1 MVTAALCALWCLVSG
16 NPTNA
21 KAATT
26 KAAPAVVVERERGIV
41 MPVEVAEGA
50 SRYVGADER
59 LRLESDVTAIL
70 QRYQAINVLSS
81 RDVRQ
86 LADVDSKRQLSGCDS
101 SCASEIAAAMGARY
115 VFVPRVEVTGS
126 GMQLTVS
133 LVDADS
139 ARVIARGRAQGA
151 KFADL
156 QPQLPFA
163 VDDAAAS
170 LRLPG
175 DPTPADVL
183 NEARPKLAVLP
194 VRAPQAASPH
204 TIAVV
209 DAAAARVAERL
220 SLRPLDGAAYQAIAV
235 GRGCSVNDL
244 GCSLPAA
251 AAKGVALGLGI
262 SLRSEGEQLSV
273 SAALLLPTGVAAA
286 QATVVAA
293 GTSEAA
299 VDAAI
304 NAAIDAVVDNR
315 LAGRAPAAPAKV
327 ASETSSR
334 RMRDGDPASDEV
346 IADFPCNIMR
356 GIESVGA
363 RCVLGTQTL
372 RIEPHALNIQSQ
384 REIID
389 LVDVKQ
395 ADPYSPLAIVPSGI
409 RLVLRD
415 GSIRELGVGI
425 GPRDTLLR
433 QFRAAIR

>member
-1 MVTAALCALWCLVSG
+1 MVTAALCALWCLVSA

-21 KAATT
+21 KAA
-26 KAAPAVVVERERGIV
+26 AAPAVVVERERGIV

-50 SRYVGADER
+50 SRLVGADER
-59 LRLESDVTAIL
+59 QRLESDVTAIL
-70 QRYQAINVLSS
+70 QRYQGLNVLSS

-115 VFVPRVEVTGS
+115 VFVPRVEVTGA

-170 LRLPG
+170 LRLAG

-194 VRAPQAASPH
+194 VRAAQAPSPH
-204 TIAVV
+204 IVATV

-235 GRGCSVNDL
+235 GRGCAVNDL

-251 AAKGVALGLGI
+251 AAKGVALGLGV

-273 SAALLLPTGVAAA
+273 SAALLLPTGIAAA

-293 GTSEAA
+293 GTGDAA

-315 LAGRAPAAPAKV
+315 LAGRAPAAPKV
-327 ASETSSR
+327 AREPSTRRLRDSEGA
-334 RMRDGDPASDEV
+334 DDV
-346 IADFPCNIMR
+346 IADFPCNVMR

-372 RIEPHALNIQSQ
+372 RIEPHALNIQTQ
-384 REIID
+384 RETID
-389 LVDVKQ
+389 LSDVAQ

-415 GSIRELGVGI
+415 GTVRELGVGI
-425 GPRDTLLR
+425 GPRDNLLR
-433 QFRAAIR
+433 QFRAAIP